1 MKKILSV
8 PPKLNPFHSPMLSL
22 SMGDRASIPCS
33 VLKGDLP
40 ISIKWLK
47 NSVLIE
53 AGQGIAITQVDNY
66 NSILVI
72 EQLTAIH
79 SANYTCVV
87 SNPAASMETTQTLL
101 VNGK

>member
-1 MKKILSV
+1 
-8 PPKLNPFHSPMLSL
+8 MLSL

-40 ISIKWLK
+40 ITIKWLK

>member
-1 MKKILSV
+1 
-8 PPKLNPFHSPMLSL
+8 MLSL

-47 NSVLIE
+47 NRVSIE
-53 AGQGIAITQVDNY
+53 TGQGISITQVDNY

-72 EQLTAIH
+72 EHLSAVH

-87 SNPAASMETTQTLL
+87 SNPAASMESSQMLL
-101 VNGK
+101 VNGKSHMDLYILTNTLAV

>member
-1 MKKILSV
+1 
-8 PPKLNPFHSPMLSL
+8 MLSL

-33 VLKGDLP
+33 ILKGDLP

-47 NSVLIE
+47 NSVPIE
-53 AGQGIAITQVDNY
+53 ASQGIAITQVDNY

-72 EQLTAIH
+72 EHLSAIH
-79 SANYTCVV
+79 TANYTCVV
-87 SNPAASMETTQTLL
+87 ENPAAAMESTQTLL